1 MVKGM
6 SLLSQANLTNNSIIS
21 NENQGERSDPMWDDL
36 VDEEVQV

>member
-21 NENQGERSDPMWDDL
+21 NENQGESSDPMWDDL